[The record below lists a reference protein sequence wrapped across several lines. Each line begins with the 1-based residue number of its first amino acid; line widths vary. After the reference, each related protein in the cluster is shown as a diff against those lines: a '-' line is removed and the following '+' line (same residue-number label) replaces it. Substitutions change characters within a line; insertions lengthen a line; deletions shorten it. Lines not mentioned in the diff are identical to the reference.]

1 MKIEV
6 KKTIWPSLISS
17 GVILVLGL
25 LLFFKSSVTLMGISY
40 IFGGLIIAIGVLAI
54 VRFISNN
61 HSDISNQLNIVYGII
76 CIISGIFFIE
86 KPEIIGSIIPVVMG
100 IGIII
105 SSSLKIQQSFN
116 LKSLNSS
123 YFFWS
128 FVTALLS
135 LICGI
140 VLLFNPFKGAV
151 IITKVIGIF
160 LVMYA
165 ILDICNT
172 IVLKK
177 SGVSI
182 SISTVND
189 KDTKSKSN
197 HRKAKDAKII
207 KEVTKKGDGKSD
219 TI

>member
-61 HSDISNQLNIVYGII
+61 HGDISNQLNIVYGII

-207 KEVTKKGDGKSD
+207 KEVTKKGDEEE
-219 TI
+219 

>member
-61 HSDISNQLNIVYGII
+61 HSDISNQLNIIYGII

-135 LICGI
+135 LICGVI
-140 VLLFNPFKGAV
+140 LLFNPFKGAV

-189 KDTKSKSN
+189 KDIKSKSN
-197 HRKAKDAKII
+197 HRKAKNAKII
-207 KEVTKKGDGKSD
+207 KEVTKKGDEEE
-219 TI
+219 

>member
-6 KKTIWPSLISS
+6 KKTMWPSLISS
-17 GVILVLGL
+17 AVILVLGL

-54 VRFISNN
+54 IRFISND
-61 HSDISNQLNIVYGII
+61 HSDISNQLNIIYGII

-135 LICGI
+135 LICGV

-160 LVMYA
+160 LAIYA
-165 ILDICNT
+165 VLDICNT

-182 SISTVND
+182 SISTVDD
-189 KDTKSKSN
+189 KDTKSKSK
-197 HRKAKDAKII
+197 HKKTKDAKII
-207 KEVTKKGDGKSD
+207 KEVTKKGDEEE
-219 TI
+219 

>member
-6 KKTIWPSLISS
+6 KKTMWPSLISS
-17 GVILVLGL
+17 AVILVLGL

-54 VRFISNN
+54 IRFISND
-61 HSDISNQLNIVYGII
+61 HSDISNQLNIIYGII

-135 LICGI
+135 LICGV

-160 LVMYA
+160 LAIYA

-182 SISTVND
+182 SISTVDD
-189 KDTKSKSN
+189 KDTKSKSR
-197 HRKAKDAKII
+197 HKKTKDAKII
-207 KEVTKKGDGKSD
+207 KEVTKKGDEEE
-219 TI
+219 

>member
-61 HSDISNQLNIVYGII
+61 HSDISNQLNIIYGII

-135 LICGI
+135 LICGVI
-140 VLLFNPFKGAV
+140 LLFNPFKGAV

-189 KDTKSKSN
+189 KDINSKSN
-197 HRKAKDAKII
+197 HRKAKDAKVI
-207 KEVTKKGDGKSD
+207 KEVTKKGDEEE
-219 TI
+219 

>member
-135 LICGI
+135 LICGV

-182 SISTVND
+182 NISTVND

-207 KEVTKKGDGKSD
+207 KEVTKKGDEEE
-219 TI
+219 

>member
-135 LICGI
+135 LICGV

-165 ILDICNT
+165 ILDVCNT

-189 KDTKSKSN
+189 KDTKPKSN

-207 KEVTKKGDGKSD
+207 KEVTKKGDEE
-219 TI
+219 

>member
-61 HSDISNQLNIVYGII
+61 HSDISNQLNIIYGII

-135 LICGI
+135 LICGVI
-140 VLLFNPFKGAV
+140 LLFNPFKGAV

-189 KDTKSKSN
+189 KDIKSKSN

-207 KEVTKKGDGKSD
+207 KEVTKKGDD
-219 TI
+219 EE

>member
-135 LICGI
+135 LICGV

-197 HRKAKDAKII
+197 HRKAKNAKII
-207 KEVTKKGDGKSD
+207 KEVTKKGDEEE
-219 TI
+219 

>member
-40 IFGGLIIAIGVLAI
+40 IFGGLIIGIGVLAI

-135 LICGI
+135 LICGV

-197 HRKAKDAKII
+197 HRKAKNAKII
-207 KEVTKKGDGKSD
+207 KEVTKKGDEEE
-219 TI
+219 

>member
-61 HSDISNQLNIVYGII
+61 HSDISNQLNIIYGII

-135 LICGI
+135 LICGV

-207 KEVTKKGDGKSD
+207 KEVTKKGDEE
-219 TI
+219 

>member
-61 HSDISNQLNIVYGII
+61 HSDISNQLNIIYGII

-135 LICGI
+135 LICGV

-189 KDTKSKSN
+189 KDIKSKSN
-197 HRKAKDAKII
+197 HKKAKDAKII
-207 KEVTKKGDGKSD
+207 KEVTKKGDEE
-219 TI
+219 

>member
-135 LICGI
+135 LICGVI
-140 VLLFNPFKGAV
+140 LLFNPFKGAV

-189 KDTKSKSN
+189 KDINSKSN
-197 HRKAKDAKII
+197 HRKAKDAKVI
-207 KEVTKKGDGKSD
+207 KEVTKKGDEEE
-219 TI
+219 

>member
-135 LICGI
+135 LICGV

-160 LVMYA
+160 LAMYA

-207 KEVTKKGDGKSD
+207 KEVTKKGDEEE
-219 TI
+219 

>member
-61 HSDISNQLNIVYGII
+61 HSDISNQLNIIYGII

-135 LICGI
+135 LICGVI
-140 VLLFNPFKGAV
+140 LLFNPFKGAV

-177 SGVSI
+177 SGVSV

-189 KDTKSKSN
+189 KDINSKSN

-207 KEVTKKGDGKSD
+207 KEVTKKGDEEE
-219 TI
+219 

>member
-61 HSDISNQLNIVYGII
+61 HSDISNQLNIIYGII

-135 LICGI
+135 LICGV

-160 LVMYA
+160 LVIYA

-189 KDTKSKSN
+189 KDIKSKSN

-207 KEVTKKGDGKSD
+207 KEVTKKVDEEE
-219 TI
+219 

>member
-135 LICGI
+135 LICGV

-160 LVMYA
+160 LIMYA

-189 KDTKSKSN
+189 KDIKSKSN
-197 HRKAKDAKII
+197 HRKAKEAKII
-207 KEVTKKGDGKSD
+207 KEVTKKGDD
-219 TI
+219 EE

>member
-61 HSDISNQLNIVYGII
+61 HSDISNQLNIIYGII

-135 LICGI
+135 LICGVI
-140 VLLFNPFKGAV
+140 LLFNPFKGAV

-182 SISTVND
+182 SVSTVND
-189 KDTKSKSN
+189 KDIKAKSN

-207 KEVTKKGDGKSD
+207 KEVTKKGDEE
-219 TI
+219 

>member
-61 HSDISNQLNIVYGII
+61 HSDISNQLNIIYGII
-76 CIISGIFFIE
+76 CIISGIFFIK

-135 LICGI
+135 LICGV

-189 KDTKSKSN
+189 KDIKSKSN
-197 HRKAKDAKII
+197 HRKAKNAKII
-207 KEVTKKGDGKSD
+207 KEVTKKGDEEE
-219 TI
+219 

>member
-61 HSDISNQLNIVYGII
+61 HSDISNQLNIIYGII

-135 LICGI
+135 LICGVI
-140 VLLFNPFKGAV
+140 LLFNPFKGAV

-189 KDTKSKSN
+189 KDINSKSN

-207 KEVTKKGDGKSD
+207 KEVTKKGDEEE
-219 TI
+219 

>member
-135 LICGI
+135 LICGV

-189 KDTKSKSN
+189 KDIKSKSD

-207 KEVTKKGDGKSD
+207 KEVTKKGDD
-219 TI
+219 EE